1 MIDAHCRIQPGTDPR
16 VLIVCDHAANAIPD
30 ELGDLGLSA
39 AQLADHIAW
48 DPGAAG
54 VAARL
59 AERLGATAVFGRW
72 SRLVVDLNRAPGD
85 ATLILAESD
94 NVFVP
99 GNLPLSAAERRRR
112 ISTYHSPYHAR
123 IDAELDSRLAEG
135 VRPLLIAVHSFT
147 PVNAGKHRPWHV
159 GVLWK
164 LAREPV
170 AGLIAH
176 LAMDGWV
183 VGDNEPYDGRVAMG
197 WTLDRHAIQRGLPHV
212 MFEIRNDQISD
223 TKAQSRWGDI
233 LADALLGSGF
243 LAQTVGMGGR

>member
-1 MIDAHCRIQPGTDPR
+1 MTSPHCRIQTGADPR
-16 VLIVCDHAANAIPD
+16 VLVVCDHAANAIPD

-39 AQLADHIAW
+39 AQRADHIAW

-59 AERLGATAVFGRW
+59 AERLDATALFGRW

-94 NVFVP
+94 NVFVS
-99 GNLPLSAAERRRR
+99 GNLPLSDGERRRR
-112 ISTYHSPYHAR
+112 IIEYHSPYHAR
-123 IDAELDSRLAEG
+123 IDAEVDARLASG
-135 VRPLLIAVHSFT
+135 VHPLLIAVHSFT
-147 PVNAGKHRPWHV
+147 PVYGGNPRPWQV

-170 AGLIAH
+170 AGLIDH
-176 LAMDGWV
+176 LAAQGWT
-183 VGDNEPYDGRVAMG
+183 VGDNHPYDGRVAMG

-212 MFEIRNDQISD
+212 MFEIRNDEIAD
-223 TKAQSRWGDI
+223 AAAQARWGDI
-233 LADALLGSGF
+233 LADALVASGF
-243 LAQTVGMGGR
+243 LARAIGPR